1 MTLPHVGGARGTWQQ
16 QLSQLSCTYSC
27 RYLGSWVES
36 VGVSMG
42 TFSAVGTLPFWCEL
56 S

>member
-16 QLSQLSCTYSC
+16 QLSQQSCT
-27 RYLGSWVES
+27 WVES

-42 TFSAVGTLPFWCEL
+42 IFFSVVGTLPFRCDL